1 MIEAT
6 LNGLILLDHKINL
19 NDYTTSSLT
28 LDVISCDNELNES
41 PWHLYTA
48 SAVGED
54 AVSFKEIC
62 GNKLKID
69 IDLNLL
75 KSRSFFILGNENGD
89 TLWIYILPKIIK
101 TCNCCG
107 WIKEGLQLKDREW
120 TCPSCGEVPADYTDG
135 ADIRPFQGQSAMKSE
150 ANKSLVCGYFTKVK
164 VFLRTMKRKWRL
176 S

>member
-6 LNGLILLDHKINL
+6 LNGLILVDHKINL

-28 LDVISCDNELNES
+28 LDVISCDDELNES
-41 PWHLYTA
+41 PWHLYAA

-54 AVSFKEIC
+54 AVSFKEIY

-89 TLWIYILPKIIK
+89 YLRIYILPKNNK
-101 TCNCCG
+101 
-107 WIKEGLQLKDREW
+107 KML
-120 TCPSCGEVPADYTDG
+120 
-135 ADIRPFQGQSAMKSE
+135 
-150 ANKSLVCGYFTKVK
+150 KSLAISNIFNIFAPLEGNKK
-164 VFLRTMKRKWRL
+164 IKKNKKNE
-176 S
+176 